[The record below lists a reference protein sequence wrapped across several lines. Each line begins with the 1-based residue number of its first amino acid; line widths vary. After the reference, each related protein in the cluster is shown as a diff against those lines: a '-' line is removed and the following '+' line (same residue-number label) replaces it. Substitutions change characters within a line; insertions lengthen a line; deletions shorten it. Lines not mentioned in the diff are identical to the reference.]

1 MAEIILNA
9 DIQTKN
15 ATTQLNKLIDSIQKI
30 GTELNKIQSNKLDF
44 DKVCQ
49 GIEKVATSLT
59 KLHSS
64 LKSTES
70 TATAASTASAGLGNT
85 VASIVSVFSLMTE
98 IISYFE
104 QKEDE
109 IHQKIIDTG
118 IAAIDQIAKLISLK
132 SELQATTA
140 GTAEFDEVSSR
151 LVETLSLTADAFSST
166 KNDAEAYKNELLELT
181 DAQLLVR
188 RGEIQAAIDAAKEK
202 LNISNK
208 ALSFHCFSLFCLCY
222 LQTI

>member
-109 IHQKIIDTG
+109 VRQKIIDTG
-118 IAAIDQIAKLISLK
+118 IAAIDQIAELGNLK

-188 RGEIQAAIDAAKEK
+188 RGEIQAAIDAAKK
-202 LNISNK
+202 N
-208 ALSFHCFSLFCLCY
+208 
-222 LQTI
+222 

>member
-44 DKVCQ
+44 DKVSK

-70 TATAASTASAGLGNT
+70 TATAASTASAVLGNT
-85 VASIVSVFSLMTE
+85 VASLVSVFSLMTE

-109 IHQKIIDTG
+109 VRQKIIDTG
-118 IAAIDQIAKLISLK
+118 IAAIDQIAELGNLK